1 MPHIISRNN
10 VMELGNPSGKPLL
23 LAHGFGCDQ
32 NMWRF
37 LVPLLLDTYRII
49 LFDYVGAGRSEA
61 EAFSL
66 ERYSTLDGYAEDII
80 EILDSLNLED
90 VAIVGHSV
98 SGSIAQIAA
107 LKRPDLVGDLIMVCP
122 SPCFINDRPDYEG
135 GFEREDLEELIG
147 LLETNY
153 IGWANYLAPIAMGL
167 PSDNHMSEELAASFC
182 RAEPLIT
189 SSFARATFFADH
201 RDLLPKIK
209 NNALIIQSSNDAM
222 ANIGVGE
229 YMHAHLSHSTLE
241 IIDSEGHCLHMTDPA
256 AVNQSIRRFLQ

>member
-37 LVPLLLDTYRII
+37 LVPLLLDTYRVI

-182 RAEPLIT
+182 RAEP
-189 SSFARATFFADH
+189 
-201 RDLLPKIK
+201 
-209 NNALIIQSSNDAM
+209 
-222 ANIGVGE
+222 
-229 YMHAHLSHSTLE
+229 
-241 IIDSEGHCLHMTDPA
+241 
-256 AVNQSIRRFLQ
+256 